1 MDPRDK
7 PEDDGLTRA
16 RERLVIP
23 DSACGSRQALPLR
36 LLRALVLHDR
46 GGARHTPEAEAAL
59 RGEAALRW

>member
-1 MDPRDK
+1 MSSRTAPADRDK
-7 PEDDGLTRA
+7 P
-16 RERLVIP
+16 
-23 DSACGSRQALPLR
+23 SPLR